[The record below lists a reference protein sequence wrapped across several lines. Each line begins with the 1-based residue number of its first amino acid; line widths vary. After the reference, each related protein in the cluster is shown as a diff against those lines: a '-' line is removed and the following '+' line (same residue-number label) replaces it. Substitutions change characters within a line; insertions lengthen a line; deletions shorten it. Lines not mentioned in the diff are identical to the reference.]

1 MAARKGKFSKNSMV
15 SILFFVIV
23 AIFLIL
29 YLKRIDIQKL
39 REVHLSW
46 TFIAVASV
54 FALAGRYWSI
64 LVWFVLLKS
73 LGAKNIENHKASLA
87 YVFAK
92 SWMGR
97 YIPGTA
103 PWILG
108 KIYFASKH
116 GISKNKLAVSSLLE
130 GGLQITVTIAISFV
144 MLLLDSR
151 LRIISGGLKLFML
164 AVLLGCVI
172 TIMPPVFNRMVSI
185 AYKIIKKK
193 TLDTEHLASGK
204 TILRGSSLFIIGAL
218 LSGLSLFFIAKAVY
232 PSLGIHDM
240 LYVMGASNL
249 AGAMG
254 MLAVFVPSGI
264 GVRDGILLL
273 LLSAIMPTELALVIT
288 VIGRLWS
295 VVMDLVFFGIA
306 KTFHNHDNNRPVA
319 TN

>member
-193 TLDTEHLASGK
+193 M
-204 TILRGSSLFIIGAL
+204 ILMKAYYYPITADEIFSY
-218 LSGLSLFFIAKAVY
+218 LFFSPLLYHLHFMFAKRHVDVFTISACISRSIY
-232 PSLGIHDM
+232 IYSMDENKKHRCRKKKKEKSFLYFSL
-240 LYVMGASNL
+240 LC
-249 AGAMG
+249 
-254 MLAVFVPSGI
+254 P
-264 GVRDGILLL
+264 LL
-273 LLSAIMPTELALVIT
+273 
-288 VIGRLWS
+288 
-295 VVMDLVFFGIA
+295 
-306 KTFHNHDNNRPVA
+306 
-319 TN
+319 